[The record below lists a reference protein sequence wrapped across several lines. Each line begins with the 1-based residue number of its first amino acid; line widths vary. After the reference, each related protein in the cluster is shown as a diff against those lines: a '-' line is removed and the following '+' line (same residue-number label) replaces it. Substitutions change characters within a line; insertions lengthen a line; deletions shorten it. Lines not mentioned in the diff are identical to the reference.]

1 MYKHIVFDV
10 DGTLIDTEFAVLH
23 SLQDILKDVLGQK
36 FSLKEL
42 EFTLGITGEN
52 ALKQL
57 KVTDIQKTLELWNE
71 KLELYKDKVVVFEGI
86 KDLLQALTKRE
97 YQLGIVTSKT
107 RNEYKVEV
115 TPFELDKYFDII
127 ICADDTS
134 NHKPNPEPLLKYLE
148 LSQVDLK
155 EIIYIGD
162 SVYDYECATSAN
174 IDFAFAKWGNK
185 RLNIDAKYILE
196 SSMDLLNICESLRN

>member
-1 MYKHIVFDV
+1 MYKHIVFDI

-42 EFTLGITGEN
+42 EFTLGITGEK

-86 KDLLQALTKRE
+86 KDLLQTLTQRE

-185 RLNIDAKYILE
+185 RQNIDAKYILE

>member
-1 MYKHIVFDV
+1 MYKHIVFDI

-36 FSLKEL
+36 FPLKDL

-86 KDLLQALTKRE
+86 KDLLQTLTQRE

-185 RLNIDAKYILE
+185 RQNIDAKYILE

>member
-71 KLELYKDKVVVFEGI
+71 KLELYNDKVVVFEGI

-185 RLNIDAKYILE
+185 RQNIDAKYILE

>member
-86 KDLLQALTKRE
+86 KDLLQTLTKRE

-185 RLNIDAKYILE
+185 RQNIDAKYILE

>member
-42 EFTLGITGEN
+42 EFALGITGEK

-155 EIIYIGD
+155 EILYIGD

-185 RLNIDAKYILE
+185 RQNIDAKYILE

>member
-185 RLNIDAKYILE
+185 RQNIDAKYILE

>member
-86 KDLLQALTKRE
+86 KDLLQALTKKE

-134 NHKPNPEPLLKYLE
+134 NHKPNPEPLLKYIE

-185 RLNIDAKYILE
+185 RQNIDAKYILE

>member
-86 KDLLQALTKRE
+86 KDLLQTLTKRE

-162 SVYDYECATSAN
+162 SIYDYECATSAN

-185 RLNIDAKYILE
+185 RQNIDAKYILE

>member
-42 EFTLGITGEN
+42 EFALGITGEK

-86 KDLLQALTKRE
+86 KDLLQTLTKRE

-185 RLNIDAKYILE
+185 RQNIDAKYILE

>member
-134 NHKPNPEPLLKYLE
+134 NHKPNPEPLLKYIE

-185 RLNIDAKYILE
+185 RQNIDAKYILE